1 MTIAQGVLD
10 WVRQQ
15 PLWQQDLA
23 RRVARAVEL
32 DEEEIDEV
40 LAVVKAAHGID
51 TPMPASEPV
60 ALTMDDLPS
69 LESGRVAT
77 LLKFGRLQGVGM
89 VVEDSQIE
97 FSPVGITVIYGPNA
111 AGKTSYV
118 RGLKALCQTVDR
130 GSKVL
135 GNVFGGG
142 SPPPSAD
149 VEYRVDDAVCHQRT
163 PLVGKVHRLP
173 GISVFDSA
181 CAELYVNDKNAIQYI
196 PGPLLVLTRMAA
208 VQTHLRYRLEHECDA
223 LKALRPTYDGL
234 PEDTDTGRAV
244 RSLTGAPTDLDLASF
259 ARIGPEDHKRIETL
273 RAAVAAAE
281 ASTAAA
287 DAAVAR
293 VDAQEAETLAQAL
306 EELAARCGEE
316 AATQLVQAATEN
328 DAAKAARQFAIER
341 FRRAP
346 VTGIGSEP
354 WALLWEAARSFVE
367 SEGGA
372 FPPGTEQRC
381 PLCLQEIDQETA
393 GHMADFEAHV
403 RSAVNAAAAAA
414 AARLS
419 EALDSVA
426 PSWADRCRTPLLT
439 RLQHVEP
446 ELASRVATYL
456 NAAAAH
462 LAKAADAPRQWTALA
477 ARPDDQILALRTWAT
492 GRKAHAEELQKA
504 VDAAQLA
511 ELRREL
517 QDLEAKLVLAARLE
531 EFKTWRRRLQSVT
544 KIEQAHTA
552 LATNRVT
559 TQQRQLAETLIAG
572 ALTAALGA
580 ELEALRCSHLP
591 VSVDMT
597 TARAETSVGLRLISQ
612 IPADLSSI
620 VSEGERRAIA
630 LAFFLAEL
638 TMMPG
643 DAGIVVDDPV
653 SSLDDGR
660 RKLIAHRLVRESAH
674 RQVIVFTHDL
684 PFLADLQSQAEAARQ
699 SVEVRGMWRLGDG
712 VGRVDDHPPFKAMKL
727 KQRIGVLDQRVQNW
741 DSDPPTT
748 QEAARQRVVQFYA
761 DLRTSWER
769 AVEERLFQGVV
780 QRLQRDVKTLSL
792 RHVTVTP
799 DLAAMV
805 ENGMTRAS
813 HFVHDEPLGA
823 TIPLPG
829 QAEVAEDL
837 QLLKDFAKAVPIK

>member
-10 WVRQQ
+10 WVRQR
-15 PLWQQDLA
+15 PPWQQDLA

-32 DEEEIDEV
+32 DEEEIDGV

-51 TPMPASEPV
+51 TPVPASEPV

-69 LESGRVAT
+69 VESGPVAT

-97 FSPVGITVIYGPNA
+97 FSAVGITVIYGPNA

-142 SPPPSAD
+142 SPPPSAN
-149 VEYRVDDAVCHQRT
+149 VEYRVDDAVHHQRT
-163 PLVGKVHRLP
+163 PLVGEVHRLP

-208 VQTHLRYRLEHECDA
+208 VQKHLRERLEHERDA

-234 PEDTDTGRAV
+234 PEDTAAGRAV
-244 RSLTGAPTDLDLASF
+244 RALYGAGDDPDLVSLAQ
-259 ARIGPEDHKRIETL
+259 IGPEDQTRIETL

-287 DAAVAR
+287 DAAAAR

-306 EELAARCGEE
+306 ADLAARCGEE

-328 DAAKAARQFAIER
+328 DAAKAAQQLAIER
-341 FRRAP
+341 FRQAP

-354 WALLWEAARSFVE
+354 WAILWEAARSFVE
-367 SEGGA
+367 SEGSA
-372 FPPGTEQRC
+372 FPPRTEERC

-393 GHMADFEAHV
+393 GHLADFEAHV
-403 RSAVNAAAAAA
+403 RSAVTTAAAAA
-414 AARLS
+414 AARLA
-419 EALDSVA
+419 EALASVA
-426 PSWADRCRTPLLT
+426 PSWADGCRTPLLT
-439 RLQHVEP
+439 RLQAVEP
-446 ELASRVATYL
+446 ELAKQITAYIDTATD
-456 NAAAAH
+456 H
-462 LAKAADAPRQWTALA
+462 LTKAEGAPGQWAALA
-477 ARPDDQILALRTWAT
+477 TRPDDQIRALRSWAT
-492 GRKAHAEELQKA
+492 GRKAHAKELQKA
-504 VDAAQLA
+504 VDAVQLA

-517 QDLEAKLVLAARLE
+517 RDLEARLVLAARLE
-531 EFKTWRRRLQSVT
+531 EFKTWRRHLQSAA
-544 KIEQAHTA
+544 KIEQARTA
-552 LATNRVT
+552 LATNRVN
-559 TQQRQLAETLIAG
+559 TQQRQLADTLITG
-572 ALTAALGA
+572 ALTVALEV

-591 VSVDMT
+591 VSVDMA

-612 IPADLSSI
+612 VSARLSSI

-638 TMMPG
+638 VMMPSN
-643 DAGIVVDDPV
+643 AGIVVDDPV
-653 SSLDDGR
+653 SSLDDDR
-660 RKLIAHRLVRESAH
+660 REVIADRLVRESAR
-674 RQVIVFTHDL
+674 RQVVVFTHDL
-684 PFLADLQSQAEAARQ
+684 PFLADLQARAEAAGLLI
-699 SVEVRGMWRLGDG
+699 EIRGMWRLGDE
-712 VGRVDDHPPFKAMKL
+712 VGRVDADPPFKAMKL

-741 DSDPPTT
+741 DSDPPSS
-748 QEAARQRVVQFYA
+748 QEEARQRVVQFYA

-769 AVEERLFQGVV
+769 AVEERLFQGVI
-780 QRLQRDVKTLSL
+780 QRMQRAVKTQSL
-792 RHVTVTP
+792 KKVVITSDVTE
-799 DLAAMV
+799 MV
-805 ENGMTRAS
+805 EEGMTRAS
-813 HFVHDEPLGA
+813 LFVHDEPLGA
-823 TIPLPG
+823 TVLLPG
-829 QAEVAEDL
+829 RTELAKDL
-837 QLLKDFAKAVPIK
+837 QLLKDFEKAVPIK